1 MTDTDLQ
8 QKRLIAAAIDVGVVF
23 VLGFGLTIGS
33 FALSMAVRAMT
44 HESGS
49 YVWRLMTFLI
59 AVVSLVYMLA
69 RDVIGG
75 GRSLGKKSQ
84 DLRVV
89 TSDGQPITFVDS
101 AKRNAIFAV
110 GSVLS
115 LVSATA
121 GLVPCLGDAVRCLL
135 GPLVF
140 LGGLASLVAAV
151 VEIIKITQDPA
162 GIRFGDQFARTKV
175 IR

>member
-1 MTDTDLQ
+1 G
-8 QKRLIAAAIDVGVVF
+8 IAFALGVV
-23 VLGFGLTIGS
+23 LAIGS
-33 FALSMAVRAMT
+33 FALSMVVRMMT
-44 HESGS
+44 HGSGT
-49 YVWRLMTFLI
+49 YVWRVSTFLI
-59 AVVSLVYMLA
+59 AVVGLLYMLA

-75 GRSLGKKSQ
+75 GRSLGKKTQ
-84 DLRVV
+84 ELRGV
-89 TSDGQPITFVDS
+89 SFDNQPITFLDS
-101 AKRNAIFAV
+101 AKRNAIFAF
-110 GSVLS
+110 GSALS

-151 VEIIKITQDPA
+151 VEIVKITQDPA

-175 IR
+175 TR